1 MKHADPNSLVITLPA
16 DQMEL
21 LDDVVLSGDY
31 ASKDDIVREALR
43 LWEPQSSAEAQR
55 IVAWH
60 RHEHEEGLASGL
72 AEDLSPEERLA
83 RVKAGSGARD

>member
-21 LDDVVLSGDY
+21 LEDVVLSGDY

-43 LWEPQSSAEAQR
+43 LWEQQS
-55 IVAWH
+55 
-60 RHEHEEGLASGL
+60 
-72 AEDLSPEERLA
+72 
-83 RVKAGSGARD
+83 